1 MMSASSR
8 PNIETMLALLMLLQ
22 LTLEVSL
29 QETSKSA
36 ISPQDRL
43 HNACM
48 LIMCAPN
55 KGDPRREMAIQ
66 GLQQFS
72 SPSELLAISAPNK
85 DKLGSG
91 TSELELLKL
100 QIKEL
105 RIQMDI
111 LKATFIKVQQAALA
125 PNGVIVGEK
134 MFKRG
139 DSKGDF
145 QAATANCVHMN
156 GKLALPRNVAENNAL
171 QEIVAWR
178 KEQAILGIRYN
189 AAEKKFEDLN
199 GYPLQFFNWA
209 PGEPN
214 NLGYEKCVEIH
225 PNGQW
230 HNRICDLGWS
240 IICEF
245 NI

>member
-1 MMSASSR
+1 
-8 PNIETMLALLMLLQ
+8 MLLQ

-36 ISPQDRL
+36 TSPQDWL
-43 HNACM
+43 QSACM

-55 KGDPRREMAIQ
+55 NGDPRREMAIQ

-72 SPSELLAISAPNK
+72 SPSELLAFSAPNK

-91 TSELELLKL
+91 TNELELLKL

-111 LKATFIKVQQAALA
+111 LKATFIKVQQATLA
-125 PNGVIVGEK
+125 PNGMIVGDK
-134 MFKRG
+134 MFKRS

-145 QAATANCVHMN
+145 QAATGNCAHMN
-156 GKLALPRNVAENNAL
+156 GKLALPRNSEENEAL
-171 QEIVAWR
+171 KKIL
-178 KEQAILGIRYN
+178 EQRNERAILGTMYN
-189 AAEKKFEDLN
+189 TAEKKFKDLN
-199 GYPLQFFNWA
+199 GHSLQFFNWA

-214 NLGYEKCVEIH
+214 NPGYEKCVEMH

-230 HNRICDLGWS
+230 HDRICDIGWA

-245 NI
+245 SI